1 MDEPLSQPLL
11 EERRAR
17 AKARLAAHTNPPPQP
32 LLPPLSQADLDRVR
46 DNAANGLPLW
56 HKVWE
61 HGAEAEMART
71 PSPPDFSE
79 ITRNISRSS

>member
-1 MDEPLSQPLL
+1 MDEKPLDQPLL

-17 AKARLAAHTNPPPQP
+17 ALAHRQAHTNPPP
-32 LLPPLSQADLDRVR
+32 LPQAELNQVR
-46 DNAANGLPLW
+46 SNAANGLPLW

-79 ITRNISRSS
+79 ITRGIARSS